1 MTLGAALQED
11 PPEELPLVVVELQDP
26 RHTGT
31 LRALYEG
38 AMEIIAG
45 DEIIAEL
52 MVQTVRHPGL
62 SHVHAELLTDVGES
76 QIYVREEPQLVG
88 VSVQQLTY
96 AFPEGV
102 LLGLARPAE
111 EGFQALL
118 NPPNAGY

>member
-1 MTLGAALQED
+1 
-11 PPEELPLVVVELQDP
+11 VVELQDP

-52 MVQTVRHPGL
+52 MAQTVRHPGL